1 MKNVSPS
8 SKAAPKKNERGPL
21 ETVSGKGGLRVPI
34 YEETRGGKM
43 SYRIIFYADGKRVK
57 ERASTIESARER
69 AKAIIQ
75 NLTTG
80 AAHVRD
86 VTAREAEILNQVV
99 EMLSPL
105 NISITSA
112 IREFV
117 AAKTIAPKVDL
128 VDAVRAYQ
136 SEQERLTRPQMPVG
150 DVVAELTSALES
162 QGRSARYRE
171 DMTSRLKVFAKAF
184 KTNIGSVRVEE
195 IDRWLIGLKVKPR
208 TKNNYRASVATLF
221 SFARN
226 RGYLPRD
233 TKTEAELAMV
243 ATNRGGAIGIYS
255 PDALKTMLAGL
266 PERFRAHVALGG
278 LAGLRTSE
286 IGRLD
291 WKDINI
297 PGKFIVVAR
306 DKAKTAQ
313 RRIVPMSKS
322 LIAWIKPIAEKAGP
336 VRKGCKHDSTF
347 LRALSE
353 AMKIIEVESVD
364 NGLRHSYA
372 SYRLASVKSADQ
384 VALEMGNSPR
394 KLFANY
400 REITTE
406 AEARRWFSVMPCA

>member
-1 MKNVSPS
+1 
-8 SKAAPKKNERGPL
+8 
-21 ETVSGKGGLRVPI
+21 
-34 YEETRGGKM
+34 
-43 SYRIIFYADGKRVK
+43 
-57 ERASTIESARER
+57 
-69 AKAIIQ
+69 
-75 NLTTG
+75 
-80 AAHVRD
+80 
-86 VTAREAEILNQVV
+86 
-99 EMLSPL
+99 
-105 NISITSA
+105 
-112 IREFV
+112 
-117 AAKTIAPKVDL
+117 
-128 VDAVRAYQ
+128 
-136 SEQERLTRPQMPVG
+136 
-150 DVVAELTSALES
+150 
-162 QGRSARYRE
+162 
-171 DMTSRLKVFAKAF
+171 MTSRLKVFAKAF

-195 IDRWLIGLKVKPR
+195 IDRWLIGLKVAPR
-208 TKNNYRASVATLF
+208 TQNNYRASVATLF

-243 ATNRGGAIGIYS
+243 ATDRGGAIGIYS
-255 PDALKTMLAGL
+255 PDALKTMLTGL
-266 PERFRAHVALGG
+266 PERFTAHVALGG

-291 WKDINI
+291 WKDINL
-297 PGKFIVVAR
+297 PGKFIVVAA

-322 LIAWIKPIAEKAGP
+322 LIAWITPIAEKAGP